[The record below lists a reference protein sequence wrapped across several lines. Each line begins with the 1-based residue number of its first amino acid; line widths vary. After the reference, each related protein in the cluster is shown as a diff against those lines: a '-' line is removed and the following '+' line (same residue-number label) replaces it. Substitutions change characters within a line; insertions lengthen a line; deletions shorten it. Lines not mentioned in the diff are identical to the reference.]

1 MQILVVSPRV
11 APGLLTLSAWD
22 ALRAA
27 PAVRAAE
34 LDDPHVEAIVSAG
47 IAVEATPAAPS
58 YEADAVWIAPAGD
71 VGWAHQVA
79 TDLMDADDH
88 DGQSH
93 VEIIFGSYDQPG
105 ARLLDL
111 VEVMDQLR
119 TKCPWTKQQT
129 HASLSHY
136 LLEEAYE
143 TLESLDSG
151 DTDHLREELGDLLM
165 QVVFHARIAAES
177 DGWDID
183 TVAEGIV
190 AKLIYR
196 NPHVFGDETSP
207 SADDVTA
214 EDVDVNWQALKAVEK
229 QRSSPLEGIPA
240 QMPALAFAAKVLS
253 RIGEVTVD
261 GNDFGSRLLALVQE
275 ARAEGVNAEEALR
288 KAVRSLL

>member
-27 PAVRAAE
+27 PVVRSADLA
-34 LDDPHVEAIVSAG
+34 DPHVEAIITAG
-47 IAVEATPAAPS
+47 IPVESTPDAPS
-58 YEADAVWIAPAGD
+58 YEAEAVWIAPTGD
-71 VGWAHQVA
+71 VSWAQTVA
-79 TDLMDADDH
+79 TDLMDGETPEDAP
-88 DGQSH
+88 H

-119 TKCPWTKQQT
+119 NECPWTQQQT

-151 DTDHLREELGDLLM
+151 NSEHLLEELGDLLM
-165 QVVFHARIAAES
+165 QVVFHARIAAEAE
-177 DGWDID
+177 GWDID
-183 TVAEGIV
+183 SVAEGIV
-190 AKLIYR
+190 GKLIYR
-196 NPHVFGDETSP
+196 NPHVFGDETVA
-207 SADDVTA
+207 SAD
-214 EDVDVNWQALKAVEK
+214 EVDARWQALKSVEK
-229 QRSSPLEGIPA
+229 QRQSPLDGIPLEL
-240 QMPALAFAAKVLS
+240 PALAFADKVLS
-253 RIGEVTVD
+253 RIGDVTPTGD
-261 GNDFGSRLLALVQE
+261 DIGSRLLGLVQE

-288 KAVRSLL
+288 KSVRALF

>member
-27 PAVRAAE
+27 ASVRAAE

-47 IAVEATPAAPS
+47 IAVEATPDATSNAVPA
-58 YEADAVWIAPAGD
+58 YEPDAVWIAPTGD
-71 VGWAHQVA
+71 VGWAQQVA
-79 TDLMDADDH
+79 TDLMDDD
-88 DGQSH
+88 STR

-105 ARLLDL
+105 SRLLDL

-119 TKCPWTKQQT
+119 TQCPWTQQQT
-129 HASLSHY
+129 HASLSHF
-136 LLEEAYE
+136 LLEEVYE

-151 DTDHLREELGDLLM
+151 DNDHLREELGDLLM

-177 DGWDID
+177 EGWDID

-196 NPHVFGDETSP
+196 NPHVFSDETVT
-207 SADDVTA
+207 SAD
-214 EDVDVNWQALKAVEK
+214 EVDARWQALKAVEK
-229 QRSSPLEGIPA
+229 KRDSPLDGIPA
-240 QMPALAFAAKVLS
+240 HMPALALADKVLG
-253 RIGEVTVD
+253 RIGEVAVD
-261 GNDFGSRLLALVQE
+261 GADIGSRLLVLVRE
-275 ARAEGVNAEEALR
+275 ARAAGVNAEEALR
-288 KAVRSLL
+288 KAVHALL

>member
-27 PAVRAAE
+27 SSVHAAE

-47 IAVEATPAAPS
+47 VAVEATPDAPA
-58 YEADAVWIAPAGD
+58 YDADSVWIAPTGD

-79 TDLMDADDH
+79 TDLV
-88 DGQSH
+88 DGGSAPDGGGH
-93 VEIIFGSYDQPG
+93 IEIIFGSYDQPG
-105 ARLLDL
+105 SRLLDL

-119 TKCPWTKQQT
+119 SQCPWTKEQT

-196 NPHVFGDETSP
+196 NPHVFGDATVTS
-207 SADDVTA
+207 A
-214 EDVDVNWQALKAVEK
+214 EEVDAQWQALKAVEK

-240 QMPALAFAAKVLS
+240 QMPALAFADKVLR
-253 RIGEVTVD
+253 RIGEVSVSGD
-261 GNDFGSRLLALVQE
+261 DLGSRLLVLVQE

-288 KAVRSLL
+288 KAVHALL

>member
-27 PAVRAAE
+27 ASVRAAD
-34 LDDPHVEAIVSAG
+34 LDDPHVGAIVTAG
-47 IAVEATPAAPS
+47 IAVEATPQVPS
-58 YEADAVWIAPAGD
+58 YEADALWIAPTGD
-71 VGWAHQVA
+71 VGWAQQVA
-79 TDLMDADDH
+79 TQLMDGEPQDTGH
-88 DGQSH
+88 I
-93 VEIIFGSYDQPG
+93 EIIFGSYDQPG

-119 TKCPWTKQQT
+119 SQCPWTKEQT

-151 DTDHLREELGDLLM
+151 DTDHLQEELGDLLM

-177 DGWDID
+177 EGWDID
-183 TVAEGIV
+183 SVAEGIV

-196 NPHVFGDETSP
+196 NPHVFGDETVTT
-207 SADDVTA
+207 AD
-214 EDVDVNWQALKAVEK
+214 EVDTQWQALKAVEK
-229 QRSSPLEGIPA
+229 KRGSPLEGIPVT
-240 QMPALAFAAKVLS
+240 MPALAFADKVLS
-253 RIGEVTVD
+253 RIGDVAVD
-261 GNDFGSRLLALVQE
+261 GDDFGSRLLALVQE
-275 ARAEGVNAEEALR
+275 AKAGGVNAEEALR
-288 KAVRSLL
+288 KAVNALF

>member
-27 PAVRAAE
+27 PAVRAADLE
-34 LDDPHVEAIVSAG
+34 DPHVVAIVAAG
-47 IAVEATPAAPS
+47 IVVESTPEVPA
-58 YEADAVWIAPAGD
+58 YEADAVWIAPTGD
-71 VGWAHQVA
+71 VGWAQGVA
-79 TDLMDADDH
+79 TDLV
-88 DGQSH
+88 DGESSH

-105 ARLLDL
+105 SRLLDL

-119 TKCPWTKQQT
+119 TQCPWTREQT

-165 QVVFHARIAAES
+165 QVVFHARIAAEAE
-177 DGWDID
+177 GWDID

-196 NPHVFGDETSP
+196 NPHVFGDETAP
-207 SADDVTA
+207 SADEVSA
-214 EDVDVNWQALKAVEK
+214 ADVDANWQALKAVEK
-229 QRSSPLEGIPA
+229 QRSSPLDGIPA
-240 QMPALAFAAKVLS
+240 TMPALAFADKVLG

-261 GNDFGSRLLALVQE
+261 GEDFGSRLLALVQE
-275 ARAEGVNAEEALR
+275 SRAEGINAEEALR
-288 KAVRSLL
+288 KSVRSLF

>member
-27 PAVRAAE
+27 PAVRTAD
-34 LDDPHVEAIVSAG
+34 LDDPHVGAIVTAG
-47 IAVEATPAAPS
+47 IAVEATPEAPA
-58 YEADAVWIAPAGD
+58 YEADAVWIAPTGD

-79 TDLMDADDH
+79 ADLMGDDS
-88 DGQSH
+88 SH

-105 ARLLDL
+105 SRLLDL

-119 TKCPWTKQQT
+119 TQCPWTQEQT

-151 DTDHLREELGDLLM
+151 DTDHLLEELGDLLM

-177 DGWDID
+177 EGWDID

-190 AKLIYR
+190 GKLIYR
-196 NPHVFGDETSP
+196 NPHVFSDETVA
-207 SADDVTA
+207 SAA
-214 EDVDVNWQALKAVEK
+214 EVDANWQRLKGVEK
-229 QRSSPLEGIPA
+229 QRSSPLDGIPA
-240 QMPALAFAAKVLS
+240 TMPALAFADKVLG
-253 RIGEVTVD
+253 RIGEIAVAGD
-261 GNDFGSRLLALVQE
+261 DLGSRLLALVQE
-275 ARAEGVNAEEALR
+275 ARAAGVNAEEALR
-288 KAVRSLL
+288 KSVRSLL

>member
-22 ALRAA
+22 AMRAA
-27 PAVRAAE
+27 ATVRATD
-34 LDDPHVEAIVSAG
+34 LDDPHVEAIVTAG
-47 IAVEATPAAPS
+47 IAVDATPAVPS
-58 YEADAVWIAPAGD
+58 YEADAVWIAPTGD
-71 VGWAHQVA
+71 VGWAQQIA
-79 TDLMDADDH
+79 TDLV
-88 DGQSH
+88 DGTREGGH

-119 TKCPWTKQQT
+119 TQCPWTKEQT

-151 DTDHLREELGDLLM
+151 NSEHLLEELGDLLM
-165 QVVFHARIAAES
+165 QVVFHARIAAEAE
-177 DGWDID
+177 GWDID
-183 TVAEGIV
+183 SVAEGIV

-196 NPHVFGDETSP
+196 NPHVFGDEVVT
-207 SADDVTA
+207 SAD
-214 EDVDVNWQALKAVEK
+214 EVDAQWQRLKKVEK
-229 QRSSPLEGIPA
+229 ARASPLDGIPVE
-240 QMPALAFAAKVLS
+240 MPALAFADKVLG
-253 RIGEVTVD
+253 RIGDVAVS
-261 GNDFGSRLLALVQE
+261 GNDFGSRLLALVQQ

-288 KAVRSLL
+288 KSVRSLF

>member
-1 MQILVVSPRV
+1 M
-11 APGLLTLSAWD
+11 
-22 ALRAA
+22 
-27 PAVRAAE
+27 
-34 LDDPHVEAIVSAG
+34 DDDS
-47 IAVEATPAAPS
+47 
-58 YEADAVWIAPAGD
+58 
-71 VGWAHQVA
+71 
-79 TDLMDADDH
+79 
-88 DGQSH
+88 SH

-105 ARLLDL
+105 SRLLDL

-119 TKCPWTKQQT
+119 TQCPWTKEQT

-177 DGWDID
+177 EGWDID

-190 AKLIYR
+190 GKLIYR

-207 SADDVTA
+207 SATQIS
-214 EDVDVNWQALKAVEK
+214 VDEVDATWQSLKAVEK
-229 QRSSPLEGIPA
+229 QRSSPLDGIPERL
-240 QMPALAFAAKVLS
+240 PALAFADKVLG
-253 RIGEVTVD
+253 RIGAITVPGD
-261 GNDFGSRLLALVQE
+261 DLGSRLLALVQE

-288 KAVRSLL
+288 KSVRSLVP

>member
-27 PAVRAAE
+27 ASVRAAE
-34 LDDPHVEAIVSAG
+34 LDDPHVAAIVTAG
-47 IAVEATPAAPS
+47 VTVEATPDAPS
-58 YEADAVWIAPAGD
+58 YEADAVWIAPIGD
-71 VGWAHQVA
+71 VGWAQRVA
-79 TDLMDADDH
+79 TDLV
-88 DGQSH
+88 DGEEAH

-105 ARLLDL
+105 SRLLDL

-119 TKCPWTKQQT
+119 TQCPWTKQQT

-196 NPHVFGDETSP
+196 NPHVFGDETVT
-207 SADDVTA
+207 SAA
-214 EDVDVNWQALKAVEK
+214 EVDANWQALKAVEK
-229 QRSSPLEGIPA
+229 QRSSPLDGIPA
-240 QMPALAFAAKVLS
+240 QMPALAFADKVLG
-253 RIGEVTVD
+253 RIGEVAVD
-261 GNDFGSRLLALVQE
+261 GDDFGSRLLALVQE
-275 ARAEGVNAEEALR
+275 ARAVGVNAEEALR
-288 KAVRSLL
+288 KAVHTLL

>member
-27 PAVRAAE
+27 ASVRATE
-34 LDDPHVEAIVSAG
+34 LDDPHVEAIVTAG
-47 IAVEATPAAPS
+47 IAVEATSDAPS
-58 YEADAVWIAPAGD
+58 YEEDAVWIAPTGD
-71 VGWAHQVA
+71 VGWAQQVA
-79 TDLMDADDH
+79 TDLV
-88 DGQSH
+88 DGEEGH

-105 ARLLDL
+105 SRLLDL

-119 TKCPWTKQQT
+119 TQCPWTKQQT

-196 NPHVFGDETSP
+196 NPHVFGDETVT
-207 SADDVTA
+207 SA
-214 EDVDVNWQALKAVEK
+214 EEVDANWQALKAVEK
-229 QRSSPLEGIPA
+229 QRSSPLDGIPA
-240 QMPALAFAAKVLS
+240 QMPALAFADKVLG
-253 RIGEVTVD
+253 RIGEVAVGGD
-261 GNDFGSRLLALVQE
+261 DFGSRLLVLVQE
-275 ARAEGVNAEEALR
+275 ARADGVNAEEALR
-288 KAVRSLL
+288 KAVHTLL

>member
-27 PAVRAAE
+27 PAVRAAD
-34 LDDPHVEAIVSAG
+34 LDDPHVEAIVTAG
-47 IAVEATPAAPS
+47 IAVEATPEAPA

-79 TDLMDADDH
+79 TDLMGDDS
-88 DGQSH
+88 SH

-105 ARLLDL
+105 SRLLDL

-119 TKCPWTKQQT
+119 TQCPWTKEQT

-177 DGWDID
+177 EGWDID

-190 AKLIYR
+190 GKLIYR
-196 NPHVFGDETSP
+196 NPHVFGDETVS
-207 SADDVTA
+207 SAG
-214 EDVDVNWQALKAVEK
+214 EVDTNWQALKSVEK
-229 QRSSPLEGIPA
+229 KRSSPLDGIPA
-240 QMPALAFAAKVLS
+240 TLPALAFADKVLS
-253 RIGEVTVD
+253 RIGEVTVQGD
-261 GNDFGSRLLALVQE
+261 DLGSRLLTLVQE

-288 KAVRSLL
+288 KAVNRLIVD